1 MMNKTYAA
9 FFIILSVVFF
19 ASCIKDSTWEPE
31 IACDP
36 QEPYAVF
43 QVVDKVSGTDLFFGT
58 DARYKLNQLYAFK
71 STDKKHTD
79 TIKPKIFST
88 ATERVFLLPLNL
100 ARSADT
106 LILKIA
112 DTPEDL
118 LVYTSKPSGGV
129 CQGHTLNKIFF
140 NTVEL
145 QPSAGKFLLKK

>member
-1 MMNKTYAA
+1 MNRTYAA
-9 FFIILSVVFF
+9 FFTILSAVFF
-19 ASCIKDSTWEPE
+19 ASCIKDSTYEPE
-31 IACDP
+31 IVCDP
-36 QEPYAVF
+36 TEPYVAF
-43 QVVDKVSGTDLFFGT
+43 QVVDKVSGTDLYFST
-58 DARYKLNQLYAFK
+58 DAKYKLNQFYAFK
-71 STDKKHTD
+71 SSDKKHTD

-118 LVYTSKPSGGV
+118 LVYTSKPSDGV
-129 CQGHTLNKIFF
+129 CHGHTLNKIFF

-145 QPSAGKFLLKK
+145 QPTAGKFLLKK